1 MHACHVYAT
10 IKYLNLN
17 LYYFCSPKLFHDPI
31 RTTSSGCLMLPISE
45 AIRDVEQTT
54 AAHPSAKL
62 RAPPSTTQVAQK
74 ARCLIKRREL
84 FNNEK
89 DSTSELYKVVAKS
102 CNRLFVT
109 ITWTGKDILY
119 AVGNGW
125 LCGCETVSGE
135 VLPQVEIPEKWTQ
148 EPLCFAITIW
158 CAIKIAHQWN
168 LVKLL
173 FFQAIMG

>member
-17 LYYFCSPKLFHDPI
+17 LYYFCCPKLFHDPI
-31 RTTSSGCLMLPISE
+31 RTTSSGYFMLPISE

-102 CNRLFVT
+102 CNVYLSQWRGRVKIFCTQLVT
-109 ITWTGKDILY
+109 VD
-119 AVGNGW
+119 AVDVKQSLARFSRKWRFLKNGHRS
-125 LCGCETVSGE
+125 LH
-135 VLPQVEIPEKWTQ
+135 VLP
-148 EPLCFAITIW
+148 
-158 CAIKIAHQWN
+158 
-168 LVKLL
+168 
-173 FFQAIMG
+173 

>member
-10 IKYLNLN
+10 IKFLNLN

-31 RTTSSGCLMLPISE
+31 RTTSSVFFMLPISE

-54 AAHPSAKL
+54 AARPSAKL
-62 RAPPSTTQVAQK
+62 RAPPSTTLTQVAQK
-74 ARCLIKRREL
+74 AQCLIKRREL

-89 DSTSELYKVVAKS
+89 DSTSELYKVVAES

-119 AVGNGW
+119 AVGNG
-125 LCGCETVSGE
+125 
-135 VLPQVEIPEKWTQ
+135 
-148 EPLCFAITIW
+148 
-158 CAIKIAHQWN
+158 
-168 LVKLL
+168 
-173 FFQAIMG
+173 